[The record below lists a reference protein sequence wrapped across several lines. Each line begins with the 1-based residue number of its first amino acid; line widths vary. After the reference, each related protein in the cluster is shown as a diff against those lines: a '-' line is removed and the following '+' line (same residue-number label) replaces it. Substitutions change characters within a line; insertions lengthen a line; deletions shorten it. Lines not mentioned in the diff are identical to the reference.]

1 MATGKDRA
9 YAQPGRLVDLD
20 KEMGGKGSGE
30 GSGEGKGKS
39 FGKKSRVA
47 AAKRSVR
54 PKGRSKAQFK
64 PKKVTG
70 VRPGKGSPGG
80 QAPVG
85 PIPPKKKP

>member
-20 KEMGGKGSGE
+20 REMGGKGSGE

-39 FGKKSRVA
+39 FGKGRVA

-54 PKGRSKAQFK
+54 PKGRSRAQFK
-64 PKKVTG
+64 PKLSG
-70 VRPGKGSPGG
+70 PRPGKGSPGN
-80 QAPVG
+80 QAPQ
-85 PIPPKKKP
+85 PAPPKRKP